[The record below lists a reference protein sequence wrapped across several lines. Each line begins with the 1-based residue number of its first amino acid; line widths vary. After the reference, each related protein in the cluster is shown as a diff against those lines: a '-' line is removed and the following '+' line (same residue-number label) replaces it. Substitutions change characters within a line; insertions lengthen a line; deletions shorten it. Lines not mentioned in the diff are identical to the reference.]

1 VLNEFFWDA
10 AGGGYCQ
17 TSADDSPLIHR
28 VRTVFDQASSC
39 ANGVMVGVLAKLFL
53 ATGDTTYRDRAG
65 NIIGAFAGELP
76 RSFLAMGSYLNGLE
90 TLLAGLQIV
99 VVGPRDN
106 SKTQE
111 LVTAV
116 LGRSLPNRLLMV
128 VAPGEELPEGHPAKG
143 KAMENGQPTA
153 YVCQHQ
159 NCSAPIAN
167 PVTLSQVLQLP
178 ARPPQAGQRPQ

>member
-1 VLNEFFWDA
+1 V
-10 AGGGYCQ
+10 
-17 TSADDSPLIHR
+17 
-28 VRTVFDQASSC
+28 
-39 ANGVMVGVLAKLFL
+39 
-53 ATGDTTYRDRAG
+53 
-65 NIIGAFAGELP
+65 GAFAGELP

-99 VVGPRDN
+99 IVGPRDN
-106 SKTQE
+106 PKTQE

-128 VAPGEELPEGHPAKG
+128 VAPGEDLPEGHPAKG

-178 ARPPQAGQRPQ
+178 PRPPQAGQRPQ